1 MAEPPVIVKKVIKK
15 KGHGHHGGAWK
26 LAYAD
31 FVTAMMAFFLLMWLL
46 GSTDEVTKRG
56 ISEYFQDPYEASRI
70 DKGKVPTL
78 DEIDPT
84 QLDKQAEQEDKKQLE
99 TLKIKIEKM
108 IKEDKNLGDL
118 KDQIQLVITPEGLRV
133 QIVDDKK
140 TPMFKLGSAKT
151 EPQIRTILRALAPVI
166 NKLPNKVTI
175 NGHTDS
181 KPFPDISKQ
190 YTNWEL
196 SSERANAARFELKDG
211 GYDEKKILRVS
222 GLGDSV
228 PLNTKDPLDPVNR
241 RISIIVMN
249 KKTELQLLEEVGNK
263 VTPEGKIAPA
273 EHGSAEQTAKSGT
286 EKTDESHAEGV
297 DKAATH
303 EPEKPAAEPVNTE
316 TASKPEADAAHES
329 NVEAGDK
336 ATTHEQEKPAAEPAK
351 TEAEHK
357 PEGEKP
363 PEH

>member
-1 MAEPPVIVKKVIKK
+1 MAEQPIIKKVIKK

-46 GSTDEVTKRG
+46 GSTDEATKKG
-56 ISEYFQDPYEASRI
+56 ISEYFQDPYEASKI
-70 DKGKVPTL
+70 DKGKVPSL

-84 QLDKQAEQEDKKQLE
+84 ELDKQAEKEDKKQLE
-99 TLKIKIEKM
+99 SLKMKIEKM
-108 IKEDKNLGDL
+108 VKEDKNLGDL
-118 KDQIQLVITPEGLRV
+118 KDQIQLTITPEGLRV

-140 TPMFKLGSAKT
+140 TPMFKLGSSKT
-151 EPQIRTILRALAPVI
+151 EPQIRTILNALAPVI
-166 NKLPNKVTI
+166 NKLPNKITI
-175 NGHTDS
+175 NGHTDA

-196 SSERANAARFELKDG
+196 SSERANAARAELRSG

-263 VTPEGKIAPA
+263 EDPKGKPAPPEHGGAEAAKPGAEKPA
-273 EHGSAEQTAKSGT
+273 EPSAEGA
-286 EKTDESHAEGV
+286 
-297 DKAATH
+297 DKAASH
-303 EPEKPAAEPVNTE
+303 EPEKPAAEPANPE
-316 TASKPEADAAHES
+316 PAAPKPEAGATPEANAEAAD
-329 NVEAGDK
+329 NA
-336 ATTHEQEKPAAEPAK
+336 ATQEPEKPAAEPAK
-351 TEAEHK
+351 TEAEPK
-357 PEGEKP
+357 PADEKP